1 VDKSVNIEQQPVHST
16 QLAGTTL
23 VSSDIRK
30 TIGPLTM
37 LALCFNICSSW
48 AGLSTSVQIALLAGG
63 PMTLLYGVI
72 VTTAIYLCISLSL
85 AELASVYPTAGGQ
98 YHFSSIL
105 APEKLSRQISYVCGF
120 ITAFYWIATGA
131 AVSIIVATQIATL
144 ATYYN
149 PTDPGEPWQLFLI
162 YQALGLSALFYNIFF
177 IKRLD
182 VTHTIGCEQQ
192 NYPAKLITGYSQA
205 VTC

>member
-1 VDKSVNIEQQPVHST
+1 MSKSISVEQQ
-16 QLAGTTL
+16 AGDG
-23 VSSDIRK
+23 VISADNHIRQ

-72 VTTAIYLCISLSL
+72 VTTIIYLCISLSL

-105 APEKLSRQISYVCGF
+105 APQQYSRQISYVCGF
-120 ITAFYWIATGA
+120 ITCFYWIATGA
-131 AVSIIVATQIATL
+131 AVAIIVATQIATL
-144 ATYYN
+144 ATWYN
-149 PTDPGEPWQLFLI
+149 PSDPGHAWQLFLI
-162 YQALGLSALFYNIFF
+162 FQGLGLVALLYNIFF

-182 VTHTIGCEQQ
+182 VTHTIGCKKSC
-192 NYPAKLITGYSQA
+192 NTALPR
-205 VTC
+205 